1 MPKELTP
8 HSRIL
13 FLDTHPGTGSLCSRI
28 VAKDDQDYHAAVEA
42 AVDLPSLVYGWRAG
56 REDVAAG
63 SIAYHPILGEVVYGY
78 HWYLPSTME
87 LMDNLKAA
95 EANPSIVAHILHIDS
110 PGGEAFGLHEAFQL
124 IRSLKKPCF
133 AVAESV
139 AASAAYYLAAGCDR
153 IYTTSK
159 FSKVGSIG
167 IMVVRV
173 DDSEYLEKHG
183 IKIQEIYSSYS
194 TLKNEDARK
203 VENGETQ
210 TYIEKYLDPVAKAFI
225 EDVKLARKKVADD
238 SDALKGEC
246 YLADDAQEVGLI
258 DGVKSFDDALA
269 ALAAKA
275 APAATT
281 PVPPSRDI
289 NTIF

>member
-1 MPKELTP
+1 
-8 HSRIL
+8 
-13 FLDTHPGTGSLCSRI
+13 
-28 VAKDDQDYHAAVEA
+28 
-42 AVDLPSLVYGWRAG
+42 
-56 REDVAAG
+56 
-63 SIAYHPILGEVVYGY
+63 
-78 HWYLPSTME
+78 
-87 LMDNLKAA
+87 
-95 EANPSIVAHILHIDS
+95 
-110 PGGEAFGLHEAFQL
+110 
-124 IRSLKKPCF
+124 
-133 AVAESV
+133 
-139 AASAAYYLAAGCDR
+139 
-153 IYTTSK
+153 
-159 FSKVGSIG
+159 
-167 IMVVRV
+167 MVVRV

-210 TYIEKYLDPVAKAFI
+210 AYIEKYLDPVAKAFI
-225 EDVKLARKKVADD
+225 EDVKLARKKVAND

-275 APAATT
+275 TPADPT
-281 PVPPSRDI
+281 PAPPSRDI